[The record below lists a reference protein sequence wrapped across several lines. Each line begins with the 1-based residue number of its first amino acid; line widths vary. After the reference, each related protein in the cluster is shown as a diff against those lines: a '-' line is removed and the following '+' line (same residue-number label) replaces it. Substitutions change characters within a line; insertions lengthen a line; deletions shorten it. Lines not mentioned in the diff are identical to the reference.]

1 MTSFPSEELVRGHQ
15 ADRRAA
21 AERWTRARNARA
33 ARPARP
39 ATPRPA
45 RVRTALA
52 GALHAAARR
61 LEPGGAA
68 GA

>member
-1 MTSFPSEELVRGHQ
+1 MTRSPHEDLVRGYQ
-15 ADRRAA
+15 ADRRADA
-21 AERWTRARNARA
+21 QRWAQARGARA
-33 ARPARP
+33 ARPAGP

-61 LEPGGAA
+61 LEPGNPAA
-68 GA
+68 C